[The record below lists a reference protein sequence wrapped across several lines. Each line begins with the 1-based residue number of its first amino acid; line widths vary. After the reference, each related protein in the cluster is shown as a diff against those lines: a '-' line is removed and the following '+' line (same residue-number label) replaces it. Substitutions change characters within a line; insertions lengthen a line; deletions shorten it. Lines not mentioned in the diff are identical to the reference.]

1 MWRFASCEPTVQRRF
16 RHDSNLQSAPENV
29 SEHGDLAVPWLAPLA
44 HALAQDKRAVLV
56 VVASVQGSAP
66 RETGAAMV
74 ISATTCAGSVG
85 GGHLEFEAMRIA
97 RDALREAPS
106 GTWIVRFPLAARLG
120 QCCGGVAT
128 LAFSTID
135 QRARAWLDTAIA
147 CARTG
152 EAFALVSAIDV
163 GRAGAHLVVTADD
176 VRGTL
181 GASALD
187 SAAIALARARL
198 AGAASGAALV
208 GHASDNGT
216 TLLVQVERPDPFPV
230 LLFGNG
236 HVGRALVGVLG
247 VLPAQV
253 RWIDPRE
260 ADFPSAVP
268 ANVDKIVS
276 ETPEDELSDAP
287 PAAFVVVTT
296 HSHALD
302 FTLIETALARSD
314 WRYVGLIGSKSKR
327 TQFERRLASRGIA
340 PDAFSSVHC
349 PIGIAGAA
357 IKAKHPGAIAVAIA
371 AELLVVREATARASA
386 LHLASR

>member
-1 MWRFASCEPTVQRRF
+1 M
-16 RHDSNLQSAPENV
+16 
-29 SEHGDLAVPWLAPLA
+29 SEHADSAVPWLEPLA
-44 HALAQDKRAVLV
+44 HALAQDQRAVLV

-74 ISATTCAGSVG
+74 ISASTCAGSIG

-128 LAFSTID
+128 LAFSTVD
-135 QRARAWLDTAIA
+135 QRARAWLDTASA

-152 EAFALVSAIDV
+152 AAFALVSAIDSA
-163 GRAGAHLVVTADD
+163 RAGAHLVVTADD

-181 GASALD
+181 GASAVD

-208 GHASDNGT
+208 RHASEGGI

-253 RWIDPRE
+253 RWIDPRPT
-260 ADFPSAVP
+260 DFPSTVP
-268 ANVDKIVS
+268 ANVEKIVS
-276 ETPEDELSDAP
+276 DTPEDELREAP
-287 PAAFVVVTT
+287 PRTFVVVTT

-314 WRYVGLIGSKSKR
+314 WRYLGLIGSKSKR
-327 TQFERRLASRGIA
+327 AQFERRLASRGIA
-340 PDAFSSVHC
+340 AEAFSAVHC

-371 AELLVVREATARASA
+371 AELLVVREATARSSA